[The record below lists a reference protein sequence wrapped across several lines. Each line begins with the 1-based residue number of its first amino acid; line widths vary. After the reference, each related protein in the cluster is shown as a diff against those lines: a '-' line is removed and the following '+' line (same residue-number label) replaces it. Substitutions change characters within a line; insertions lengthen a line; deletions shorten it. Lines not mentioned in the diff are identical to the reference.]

1 MSIGD
6 ESLLKDQKLFSG
18 CSVACGFAHCVSAEH
33 QSIKQLLIFERH
45 SCVLIFSAPVRMTI
59 AVRVV
64 SVALTLLLLVPA
76 GVEAR
81 THHVDSSGSD
91 TVLIGGGVCELE
103 RPRRRAA

>member
-1 MSIGD
+1 
-6 ESLLKDQKLFSG
+6 
-18 CSVACGFAHCVSAEH
+18 
-33 QSIKQLLIFERH
+33 
-45 SCVLIFSAPVRMTI
+45 MTI

-103 RPRRRAA
+103 RPR

>member
-1 MSIGD
+1 
-6 ESLLKDQKLFSG
+6 
-18 CSVACGFAHCVSAEH
+18 
-33 QSIKQLLIFERH
+33 
-45 SCVLIFSAPVRMTI
+45 MTI

-91 TVLIGGGVCELE
+91 ADAGTRTAPFATVHRAAEETASGDTVLIGGGVCELE